1 MMMLF
6 CKFAVVTE
14 LKRRLNQAFS
24 STSHPC
30 GRGPNKEIS
39 LRNSTSK
46 ASWEWDDEFKRIL
59 SHSPSTISIKGVKI
73 CLAVLFKEFVY
84 YRFRSDAF
92 FKGAETIVKDLI
104 FIIILFLYV
113 SNIFIAS
120 IKPSFVLING
130 PGASFQSR
138 NKSHVICFI
147 KF

>member
-14 LKRRLNQAFS
+14 LKRRLNQAFPVLVILVGGAP
-24 STSHPC
+24 TK
-30 GRGPNKEIS
+30 RIS

-130 PGASFQSR
+130 PGASFS
-138 NKSHVICFI
+138 KS
-147 KF
+147 K

>member
-30 GRGPNKEIS
+30 GRGPNKENFTKKFYKQVGS
-39 LRNSTSK
+39 GTTNL
-46 ASWEWDDEFKRIL
+46 KRIL

-130 PGASFQSR
+130 PGASFS
-138 NKSHVICFI
+138 KS
-147 KF
+147 K